1 LRQRSKELA
10 PGGLGLGLGVARS
23 LVEMHGGRI
32 VASSPGEGCGSR
44 FAVWLPTLV
53 GSAAPAER
61 APQPKAA
68 LVGRGGP
75 SWRVLVVDD
84 NVDSAD
90 AMGELARA
98 AGHVVE
104 VAYGPLQALARVA
117 EFRPQVAL
125 LDLGRPDTDGYQL
138 AC

>member
-1 LRQRSKELA
+1 
-10 PGGLGLGLGVARS
+10 
-23 LVEMHGGRI
+23 MHGGRI

-125 LDLGRPDTDGYQL
+125 LDPRSTGHGRLPARVLTPRARGRRAADPDCTFRIWPG
-138 AC
+138 AR